1 MNKLVTFLNGK
12 KTYVGLILGTIYSLL
27 IALGVVESNE
37 FVWTLIVTWTG
48 VSFRLALN
56 KQ

>member
-1 MNKLVTFLNGK
+1 MNKLLTFLSGK
-12 KTYVGLILGTIYSLL
+12 KTYIGLALGTIYSLL

-37 FVWTLIVTWTG
+37 FVWTLIVGWTG

-56 KQ
+56 NK